1 MSEAKKKSEFGI
13 WKKSVR
19 MKDGTTSE
27 VLSFSVNEVRYSAW
41 PNKYKSS
48 AKSPDYNVYI
58 DTYVKPDS
66 GNTINVSPSSS
77 VQFSSNS
84 GSSNTTMQ
92 APQTSTDDLPF

>member
-13 WKKSVR
+13 WRKSVR

-48 AKSPDYNVYI
+48 AKSPDFNVYI

-66 GNTINVSPSSS
+66 AAQPV
-77 VQFSSNS
+77 VASNKAS
-84 GSSNTTMQ
+84 EV
-92 APQTSTDDLPF
+92 DDLPF

>member
-13 WKKSVR
+13 WRKSVR

-48 AKSPDYNVYI
+48 AKSPDFNVYI

-66 GNTINVSPSSS
+66 AAQPV
-77 VQFSSNS
+77 VASNKAS
-84 GSSNTTMQ
+84 EVDIDS
-92 APQTSTDDLPF
+92 LPF

>member
-1 MSEAKKKSEFGI
+1 MSEVKKKSEFGI
-13 WKKSVR
+13 WRKSVR

-48 AKSPDYNVYI
+48 AKSPDFNVYV

-66 GNTINVSPSSS
+66 AAQPV
-77 VQFSSNS
+77 VASNKAS
-84 GSSNTTMQ
+84 EV
-92 APQTSTDDLPF
+92 DDLPF